1 MDCFT
6 SFARTGCRDTQG
18 QRVGIRKDEF
28 SICNLERRPRWWADG
43 WIASLRS
50 QGRGVGIH
58 KDGEWEDAK
67 TDFQYVFA
75 YYVLERPDLVEQLGT
90 PTRSGSIY
98 IIAIATVANFCVGN
112 TFG

>member
-6 SFARTGCRDTQG
+6 AFAKTESGNTQR
-18 QRVGIRKDEF
+18 QRVGIRKDGF
-28 SICNLERRPRWWADG
+28 LICNLERRPWWWADG

-50 QGRGVGIH
+50 QGRGVGIR
-58 KDGEWEDAK
+58 KDREWEYAK
-67 TDFQYVFA
+67 TNFQYVFA

-98 IIAIATVANFCVGN
+98 IITIATVANFCVGN